1 MVSQWILH
9 MPLLCISCIYAV
21 AIALIL
27 DGTLYSRMEFRW
39 QECQDIAA
47 EKLLVTESIFKFAK
61 PYRNNINFY
70 YDWFD
75 YQVNHRYMRLFRCK
89 FQLCLIKLV

>member
-9 MPLLCISCIYAV
+9 MPLLCISCTYAV

-39 QECQDIAA
+39 QQCQDIAA
-47 EKLLVTESIFKFAK
+47 EKLLVTEKYLQIRETTSKQ
-61 PYRNNINFY
+61 Y
-70 YDWFD
+70 
-75 YQVNHRYMRLFRCK
+75 
-89 FQLCLIKLV
+89 

>member
-9 MPLLCISCIYAV
+9 MPLLCISCTYAV

-47 EKLLVTESIFKFAK
+47 EKLLVTEK
-61 PYRNNINFY
+61 Y
-70 YDWFD
+70 
-75 YQVNHRYMRLFRCK
+75 L
-89 FQLCLIKLV
+89 